1 MLILSNPLLK
11 KYKCAIDWDKDELKI
26 SHNGKDLI
34 IPVTMHKVKNK
45 LEVNCVTTT
54 PECDESSIPDCISQD
69 LSEVDPLKK
78 K

>member
-1 MLILSNPLLK
+1 M
-11 KYKCAIDWDKDELKI
+11 DWNTNELKI
-26 SHNGKDLI
+26 PLNGKDYI

-54 PECDESSIPDCISQD
+54 PECDESLIPDQVD
-69 LSEVDPLKK
+69 LSANKTLKK